1 MEKYKASPENSTD
14 DEDLEEITKDAKKDL
29 KRLTKDA
36 TKNQEKFSHEDENL
50 EDLEKD
56 EYLKKRPVYWKCS
69 RTLSNSDTYSSLL
82 ARLVSKQVKKSDC
95 TF

>member
-1 MEKYKASPENSTD
+1 MEKYKAAPENSTD
-14 DEDLEEITKDAKKDL
+14 DEDLEKITKDANKDL
-29 KRLTKDA
+29 KKLTKNA
-36 TKNQEKFSHEDENL
+36 TKNQEKFNHEDENQ

-82 ARLVSKQVKKSDC
+82 ARLVSKQLKKSDC
-95 TF
+95 AF